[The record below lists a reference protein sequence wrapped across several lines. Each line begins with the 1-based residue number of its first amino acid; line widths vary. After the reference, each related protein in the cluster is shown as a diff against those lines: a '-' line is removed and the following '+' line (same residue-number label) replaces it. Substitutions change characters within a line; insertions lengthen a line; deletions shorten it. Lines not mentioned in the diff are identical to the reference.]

1 MDTNDIA
8 QVPLAEPS
16 WLRGLPAPYYNESHL
31 RFQRSCR
38 AFLDENLHAHALEWE
53 RQGDVPADL
62 FATFA
67 KNNFILPALPAPLPV
82 EWLRQLR
89 IKEMPGRVPIE
100 EWDSLHCMIY
110 SDEVRINRS
119 GLAGPGGAIT
129 AGMAYG
135 VPPLLHY
142 ASRELQEKV
151 LPDLLLG
158 RKRTCIAVTEPD
170 AGSDV
175 ASITTTAKLSD
186 CGKFWIVDGAKKW
199 ITNGTMADYATMA
212 VRTGAE
218 GSGARG
224 ISLLLVP
231 LTDTPG
237 VSRRRLKVGGGVAA
251 GTSYIEL
258 DEARIPVDH
267 LIGRAG
273 EGMRYIMNNFN
284 HERMFFGV
292 GITRQARPLTGLPV
306 VRHRLA
312 KCAAQLESQT
322 AWLEL
327 VVYQTSK
334 MSKAD
339 ADVQLGGLIA
349 LCKANAGMILD
360 ECARCAV
367 LLFGGKGYTQSGQG
381 EVVGRKNLSRSS
393 WGEDSGRE

>member
-110 SDEVRINRS
+110 SDEINRS

-292 GITRQARPLTGLPV
+292 GITRQARVALSSAFSYCLQREAFGKASSDGSAGRSPPARQMCSPVGISDRMAGAGGVSDLQDEQGRRRCTTGG
-306 VRHRLA
+306 
-312 KCAAQLESQT
+312 
-322 AWLEL
+322 
-327 VVYQTSK
+327 
-334 MSKAD
+334 AD
-339 ADVQLGGLIA
+339 CSVQ
-349 LCKANAGMILD
+349 
-360 ECARCAV
+360 
-367 LLFGGKGYTQSGQG
+367 GQCRNDTG
-381 EVVGRKNLSRSS
+381 
-393 WGEDSGRE
+393 